1 MKTPSAAP
9 IRSRGRLFVPALEI
23 LLLKQTKWNNILRDE
38 KKRRPAPERRKGEEI
53 GLAKLLIGQIGMDR
67 YLELFVRVLIA
78 CVLGAVI
85 GWERSKRFKEAGVRT
100 HILVCCGAALFMM
113 VSKYGFAD
121 LAMTDGGSFSGTRG
135 ADPARV
141 AAQVVSGISFLGAG
155 VIFKN
160 GGTIKGLSTAAGLWV
175 TAGIGLTA
183 GAGLYLLALF
193 VTLIVSLM
201 QILTHRYAIG
211 SDSYAANRLQF
222 TVKNGYEFNRSLH
235 EQLDEWGVRVTDSK
249 VNRRKDGTTDYDLTV
264 LRRTELSYAEI
275 KAFMDAHE
283 EVLSASNN
291 PIR

>member
-1 MKTPSAAP
+1 M
-9 IRSRGRLFVPALEI
+9 
-23 LLLKQTKWNNILRDE
+23 
-38 KKRRPAPERRKGEEI
+38 
-53 GLAKLLIGQIGMDR
+53 AKLLIEHIGASQ
-67 YLELFVRVLIA
+67 YLHFFARVFFA
-78 CVLGAVI
+78 CILGAII
-85 GWERSKRFKEAGVRT
+85 GLERSKRFKEAGVRT
-100 HILVCCGAALFMM
+100 HSLVCCGAALFMI

-121 LAMTDGGSFSGTRG
+121 LTLADGSSFSGTRG

-175 TAGIGLTA
+175 TAGIGLAA
-183 GAGLYLLALF
+183 GAGMYLLALF
-193 VTLIVSLM
+193 VALIVSLI
-201 QILTHRYAIG
+201 QIVTHRFAIG

-222 TVKNGYEFNRSLH
+222 TVKNGYEFNQSLH
-235 EQLDEWGVRVTDSK
+235 KQLDEWGVQVTDSK

-264 LRRTELSYAEI
+264 LRRKEITYAEM

>member
-1 MKTPSAAP
+1 MGLTE
-9 IRSRGRLFVPALEI
+9 RLIENIGIQQYLTLFLHI
-23 LLLKQTKWNNILRDE
+23 LVAFI
-38 KKRRPAPERRKGEEI
+38 
-53 GLAKLLIGQIGMDR
+53 
-67 YLELFVRVLIA
+67 
-78 CVLGAVI
+78 LGAIV

-100 HILVCCGAALFMM
+100 HILVSCGAALFMI

-121 LAMTDGGSFSGTRG
+121 LARFGDGTLGVMRS

-160 GGTIKGLSTAAGLWV
+160 GGTIKGLSTAAGLWT
-175 TAGIGLTA
+175 TAGIGLAA
-183 GAGLYLLALF
+183 GAGLYLLAFF
-193 VTLIVSLM
+193 VTLLISVM
-201 QILTHRYAIG
+201 QIVTHRFAIG

-235 EQLDEWGVRVTDSK
+235 NQLDKWGVQVTDSK
-249 VNRRKDGTTDYDLTV
+249 VNRRKDGTTEYDLTV
-264 LRRTELSYAEI
+264 LRRTELTYAEM
-275 KAFMDAHE
+275 KAFMEAHE